1 MLDKFR
7 IILYSIFDFA
17 IDNDLCT
24 KNPVKNIKIAD
35 NKKEEKNTYTKE
47 QADKLTAHCVTNNIL
62 DILILVKTGIRR
74 SELLGLTWDDVNT
87 DEKYIYINSA
97 VTPDEGTSIEDD
109 TK

>member
-1 MLDKFR
+1 MYC
-7 IILYSIFDFA
+7 I
-17 IDNDLCT
+17 
-24 KNPVKNIKIAD
+24 
-35 NKKEEKNTYTKE
+35 
-47 QADKLTAHCVTNNIL
+47 TNNIL

-109 TK
+109 TKSASSNRIIPIDDELTDVLIKNNIFGSPSPIYVITGVDSYMSPSG